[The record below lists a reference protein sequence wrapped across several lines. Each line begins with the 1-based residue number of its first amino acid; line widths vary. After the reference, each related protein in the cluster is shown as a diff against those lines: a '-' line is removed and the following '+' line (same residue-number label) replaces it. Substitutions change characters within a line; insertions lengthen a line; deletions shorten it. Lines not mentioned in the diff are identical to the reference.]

1 MLQYKP
7 VILQQQSIMNLDIH
21 SVVFSGIAAEILTK
35 QAQFSVKSFI
45 FLFADS
51 SSVKRKK
58 SQVKS

>member
-51 SSVKRKK
+51 ASV
-58 SQVKS
+58 